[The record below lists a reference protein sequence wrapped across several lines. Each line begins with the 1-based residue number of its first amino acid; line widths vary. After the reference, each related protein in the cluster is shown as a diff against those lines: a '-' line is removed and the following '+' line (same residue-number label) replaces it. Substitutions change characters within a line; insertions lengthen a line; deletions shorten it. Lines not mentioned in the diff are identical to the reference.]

1 MSIDPPGTCHL
12 VGCPD
17 KGKHPPHG
25 GLLAEFAQTLDRVT
39 ANMKLAANL
48 MPPRT
53 GKSPRTAAPP
63 ELHDA
68 YGWRFGVRPKIG
80 VPDDATPY
88 QRPMIDHCL
97 GYPKLEFAAVGAV
110 AFCSIVASCWS
121 IRFETGTI
129 LNLAALVDQ
138 HKADCINREVVP

>member
-1 MSIDPPGTCHL
+1 MNVDPPGTCHL

-25 GLLAEFAQTLDRVT
+25 GLLAEFAQTLDRVA

-48 MPPRT
+48 MPPKT
-53 GKSPRTAAPP
+53 GKSPA
-63 ELHDA
+63 
-68 YGWRFGVRPKIG
+68 RPKIG

-97 GYPKLEFAAVGAV
+97 GYPKLELAAIGAV
-110 AFCSIVASCWS
+110 AFCSIAASCWS
-121 IRFETGTI
+121 VRFQTGVI

-138 HKADCINREVVP
+138 HKADCINRKVVP